1 MDALKPSYDV
11 ILRQDLPPR
20 ERELLAGICCE
31 LSAPDGGSLLHF
43 LCTRIDLSHHVFAEL
58 DVFRPGDAAIRS
70 IRIPHH
76 FIFLISGNAADL
88 PIGFTAV
95 YTAGS

>member
-1 MDALKPSYDV
+1 MDPLKPSFDV

-20 ERELLAGICCE
+20 ERELLAGLCCE
-31 LSAPDGGSLLHF
+31 LAAPDGGSLLHF
-43 LCTRIDLSHHVFAEL
+43 PCTRIDLSHHVFAEL
-58 DVFRPGDAAIRS
+58 EVLRPGDRAIRS

-76 FIFLISGNAADL
+76 YVLLISGDAADL

-95 YTAGS
+95 YAPPS